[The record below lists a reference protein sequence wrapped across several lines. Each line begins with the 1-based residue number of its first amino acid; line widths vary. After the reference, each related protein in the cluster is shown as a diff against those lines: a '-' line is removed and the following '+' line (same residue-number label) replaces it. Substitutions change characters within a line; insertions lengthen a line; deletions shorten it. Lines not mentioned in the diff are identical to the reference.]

1 MLVASCKITQV
12 QEINPIL
19 ELAKKMKR
27 SLVVFSED
35 LQKDPLSMMVYNN
48 SKGIIQCCAVNIPW
62 MGDVQKEY
70 LKDIAVQCGAT
81 FIDDEYG
88 VKLSEVKLE
97 HFGSAQKIAMDGY
110 TSTIVGGSGE

>member
-1 MLVASCKITQV
+1 MELEFPLVLVASCKITEV

-48 SKGIIQCCAVNIPW
+48 SKGII
-62 MGDVQKEY
+62 
-70 LKDIAVQCGAT
+70 
-81 FIDDEYG
+81 
-88 VKLSEVKLE
+88 
-97 HFGSAQKIAMDGY
+97 
-110 TSTIVGGSGE
+110 